1 VHEISEYP
9 ETSAVLPSVVNF
21 PHENNWDAVHDAADY
36 DIPVPVQTPFTDSTT
51 SVAPTAVDFLNYDEI
66 FEEVTTETLRT
77 LPTSGSF
84 NAQSLFQ
91 LHGRPAPTVATFQSP
106 ATFPT
111 TVAPPPL
118 FTPPPTTP
126 AFTQPPSPV
135 SAQLVIEHPS
145 APSLAFQSDD
155 QQAFATAETLPL
167 IKVKQ
172 KSPIDF

>member
-36 DIPVPVQTPFTDSTT
+36 DIPIQTPFVTDSTT
-51 SVAPTAVDFLNYDEI
+51 SAAPSAVDFLNYDEI
-66 FEEVTTETLRT
+66 FEEVTTEKLRT
-77 LPTSGSF
+77 PPTSGFF
-84 NAQSLFQ
+84 NAKSPFQ

-111 TVAPPPL
+111 TVAPLPL
-118 FTPPPTTP
+118 FTPTPTTP
-126 AFTQPPSPV
+126 AFTQPYSLV
-135 SAQLVIEHPS
+135 SAQLVIEQPS

-155 QQAFATAETLPL
+155 QQTFAAAETLPL
-167 IKVKQ
+167 IKVK
-172 KSPIDF
+172 KTPN